1 MHMRTPPRADDTLAN
16 PEIESTTTS
25 NDDVMPDDRAGE
37 DPAVEQDGTTF
48 AATSLDRNDGDE
60 RRLRRLFRR
69 GGAPT

>member
-1 MHMRTPPRADDTLAN
+1 MHMLTLPRADDPFAN
-16 PEIESTTTS
+16 PEIESTTTP
-25 NDDVMPDDRAGE
+25 NDDVMLEDRAGE

-48 AATSLDRNDGDE
+48 AATSLDRDDGDE